1 MTPVC
6 STAVR
11 CPTQSTITT
20 VACLRRRASG
30 WPVSWLASLV
40 ATALA
45 AACADPLGPLNTTVR
60 IDGLAPAGEYVAGD
74 TVHLRVEITGVGGGA
89 DSAVTWFRD
98 ATDRVGIGVQ
108 LALPV
113 PDTGRFTLTAELRF
127 PDDRRVSD
135 RVLIMVRAN
144 TAPRLD
150 LLRVLGGPTLYDVEP
165 ITLMVRA
172 TDLETPDTL
181 VQPVEWRRTDGSLL
195 ARGDSVELEPG
206 AFAVGSHTLQ
216 VTVRD
221 PEGLLAHDSLT
232 FEVIASP
239 DRLRWAR
246 AFDVFGVDRTHLARA
261 DDGMIVFMT
270 FGGVVATDSTG
281 RPKWI
286 RNILDAVGTHSGS
299 LMLDPAGNVYLYG
312 FQGVG
317 WSFTATGELRWRRQ
331 ILGFDPHS
339 RFALSADGLL
349 YVAGQHRESYSIRN
363 EGGSVL
369 ARLEPETGEILW
381 EIRRPERFLY
391 GGALVGPTG
400 LVVAGIGRRLLWA
413 TPDGAVVAESDS
425 TIRATYSRVSADRD
439 GAVYLPHIVSHAFEP
454 DGRYRWSQAAPSIY
468 DLLLDGEAR
477 AFGSYDGQV
486 SAVATADGALLWQ
499 RTVADG
505 GLGQAALTADG
516 GIVVAFGTYVGALD
530 RATGSIRWELDLA
543 VPIETSLAVAPDGTI
558 LAADRSGRLLAL
570 RGDAG
575 LDPAAP
581 WPTDRADNRRTASVQ
596 P

>member
-1 MTPVC
+1 M
-6 STAVR
+6 
-11 CPTQSTITT
+11 
-20 VACLRRRASG
+20 
-30 WPVSWLASLV
+30 SWLASLV

-381 EIRRPERFLY
+381 EIRRP
-391 GGALVGPTG
+391 
-400 LVVAGIGRRLLWA
+400 
-413 TPDGAVVAESDS
+413 
-425 TIRATYSRVSADRD
+425 
-439 GAVYLPHIVSHAFEP
+439 
-454 DGRYRWSQAAPSIY
+454 
-468 DLLLDGEAR
+468 
-477 AFGSYDGQV
+477 
-486 SAVATADGALLWQ
+486 
-499 RTVADG
+499 
-505 GLGQAALTADG
+505 
-516 GIVVAFGTYVGALD
+516 
-530 RATGSIRWELDLA
+530 
-543 VPIETSLAVAPDGTI
+543 
-558 LAADRSGRLLAL
+558 
-570 RGDAG
+570 
-575 LDPAAP
+575 
-581 WPTDRADNRRTASVQ
+581 
-596 P
+596 